1 MVLDAVLAYL
11 HFMSIFV
18 LFAYMVVE
26 TVMLRGTLDAER
38 IRRLGRVDIIYFG
51 AAMAVLATG
60 LLRAIFGMKGADY
73 YFSWWPIYAKLG
85 TFVVIGVVSVIPT
98 LAYIRWRHMLER
110 DPAWKVPADEQK
122 KMRRIVMIEL
132 HLAALIPV
140 FAVIMARGIGRS
152 S

>member
-1 MVLDAVLAYL
+1 MVLDAILAYL

-38 IRRLGRVDIIYFG
+38 IRRLGRVDVIYFG

-85 TFVVIGVVSVIPT
+85 TFVVIGVLSVIPT
-98 LAYIRWRHMLER
+98 LAYIRWRRMLER
-110 DPAWKVPADEQK
+110 DPDWKVPADEQK
-122 KMRRIVMIEL
+122 KMRRIVMIQL

-140 FAVIMARGIGRS
+140 FAVIMARGLGH
-152 S
+152 